1 MCKLKG
7 PVLRGGP
14 GVLEP
19 TVPRGQL
26 EMFGSVNSVLA
37 VAVRNGLND
46 VAEVTSHY
54 NQSSVDKRNGV
65 SGQSYWKSP
74 LCRVRCSL
82 LLLFI
87 LGHVSLWEALM
98 QTQTLY
104 REIHYGA
111 QNFRELEPP

>member
-26 EMFGSVNSVLA
+26 EMFGSVNTVLV
-37 VAVRNGLND
+37 VAVRDGLDD

-54 NQSSVDKRNGV
+54 NQSSVDKRNGI
-65 SGQSYWKSP
+65 SGQCFWKSP
-74 LCRVRCSL
+74 LCRFRCSC
-82 LLLFI
+82 FFT
-87 LGHVSLWEALM
+87 S
-98 QTQTLY
+98 Y
-104 REIHYGA
+104 
-111 QNFRELEPP
+111 